1 MSRPLHTTAAITACL
16 LLAGCTGGSGTGSGA
31 ASRPPS
37 PTGGEGGS
45 SVSAAPLVSGLDVC
59 SLASPAEVR
68 RAGGQEGD
76 PSLRTLT
83 SLPGYRGVADE
94 CGFGVS
100 FDSASLRVAVGLAP
114 ASRADVRRA
123 GGRPVTGPWAAARA
137 RVDADTE
144 QVTFLRGTTLVRLR
158 VPRVAGAPS
167 RLAPLTKAA
176 ATLAAR
182 VPSEPPESDAQ
193 TTGRCTEVDRDRVDA
208 VLGAPA
214 AVSRSLAYPNGSVTC
229 SWATGTT
236 RARTVTVSLYTV
248 AQTGPFLATLR
259 TSGPSA
265 DVPGVKGDA
274 FTTPTTG
281 YLISDDGQ
289 AIGVTGR
296 FARPHRPGRPVP
308 VTPALT
314 ALMNDAAGLL
324 R

>member
-1 MSRPLHTTAAITACL
+1 MSRHLRTTAVAAACL
-16 LLAGCTGGSGTGSGA
+16 LLAGCTGGSGSGSGG
-31 ASRPPS
+31 ASRTPS
-37 PTGGEGGS
+37 PTGDGGS
-45 SVSAAPLVSGLDVC
+45 SVSASPLVSGLDVC
-59 SLASPAEVR
+59 ALASPAEVR

-76 PSLRTLT
+76 PTSRRLT
-83 SLPGYRGVADE
+83 SLPGYRGLVDE

-114 ASRADVRRA
+114 AARADVRRA
-123 GGRPVTGPWAAARA
+123 GGRSVTGPWVAARA
-137 RVDADTE
+137 RTTEDAE

-167 RLAPLTKAA
+167 RLAPLTRAA

-182 VPSEPPESDAQ
+182 VPTDPPESDAQ
-193 TTGRCTEVDRDRVDA
+193 TAGRCTEIDGDRVGA

-214 AVSRSLAYPNGSVTC
+214 AVSRSLTYPNGSVTC

-236 RARTVTVSLYTV
+236 RARTVTVSLYTL

-265 DVPGVKGDA
+265 DVPGVRGDA
-274 FTTPTTG
+274 FTTPTAA
-281 YLISDDGQ
+281 YVISGDGQ
-289 AIGVTGR
+289 VIGVSGR
-296 FARPHRPGRPVP
+296 FGRTPRPGRPVP

-314 ALMNDAAGLL
+314 ALMNDAARLL